1 MYRSNYTDKN
11 NVQPPSITVYTV
23 FTPEEAYFGFWIGLL
38 IFCLTTFKL
47 KTCVST
53 KFQKAHIWTKLQ
65 HTIEMAM
72 VPDAFGEWDSL
83 EDNDIKLSWMKHLKE
98 TAWMIFL
105 HLISN
110 IILLTPVFI
119 AGLFGKTNFLP
130 DCQF

>member
-1 MYRSNYTDKN
+1 M
-11 NVQPPSITVYTV
+11 
-23 FTPEEAYFGFWIGLL
+23 
-38 IFCLTTFKL
+38 
-47 KTCVST
+47 ST

-130 DCQF
+130 DRP